1 MSRVLQYAVTVVCAD
16 PARKA
21 SYESALEALC
31 VASGYTVVS
40 SNVYAISQGYSTSVS
55 TVTTQFCDVVDML
68 SRVDIDSV
76 SVATVIG
83 DVVFA

>member
-1 MSRVLQYAVTVVCAD
+1 MSRVLQFAVTVVCSD

-40 SNVYAISQGYSTSVS
+40 SNVYAVSVGYSTSVS
-55 TVTTQFCDVVDML
+55 TSNTAFCDIVDML
-68 SRVDIDSV
+68 SRVDIE
-76 SVATVIG
+76 SVAVAVVIG